1 MKKIKSIKAWDK
13 SDEDPFLKSLV
24 EFDEN
29 GNETR
34 KETYFGPGELESK
47 TMARF
52 DEKGLLT
59 EEINFDEN
67 NTETDR
73 TTVERDS
80 EGLPV
85 KTTLSY
91 ADGSKTFKTYLRENN
106 RKSITMTE
114 ISDEGEFESR
124 EKVLLDDNGHVI
136 ERIAYNEQNEI
147 MERHTFEFDDDH
159 NIVHEMTYQGDSL
172 VSESKNYYDETK
184 NLVKRIILNAV
195 GESIDWAVYTYDEKG
210 KLTEQQYGD
219 HTLYKM
225 EYNEKGMLVMEQKVN
240 AMGVVDYNKEY
251 VYSDEDL
258 LMEEIDYAGTTRFE
272 YEFYKE
278 E

>member
-13 SDEDPFLKSLV
+13 SDESPFLKSLV

-29 GNETR
+29 GNEIR

-52 DEKGLLT
+52 DEKGLLI

-73 TTVERDS
+73 TAVERDS

-91 ADGSKTFKTYLRENN
+91 ADGSKTFKTYLRENH
-106 RKSITMTE
+106 RKLITMTE

-124 EKVLLDDNGHVI
+124 EKIMLDDNGNVI
-136 ERIAYNEQNEI
+136 ERITYNEQSEI
-147 MERHTFEFDDDH
+147 VEKHVFEFDDDH
-159 NIVHEMTYQGDSL
+159 NIVHEMAYKGENL
-172 VSESKNYYDETK
+172 FSESKNFYDGAK
-184 NLVKRIILNAV
+184 NLVKRIILNAD
-195 GESIDWAVYTYDEKG
+195 GEAIDWAVYTYDEKG

-251 VYSDEDL
+251 VYNDEDVL
-258 LMEEIDYAGTTRFE
+258 TEEIDYTGTTCFE
-272 YEFYKE
+272 YEFY
-278 E
+278 